1 MRYLGMDTSGSVAAV
16 ALYDTEQDLFLSQ
29 QSLYTK
35 KTHSQVILPLVERT
49 LQDCGLTAADLDGI
63 AVAVG
68 PGSYTGLRIGVAAV
82 KAMTFA
88 LQLPCFGI
96 STLEALAYQAATA
109 NGLCS
114 AVMKARQN
122 LVYAGLYQNQN
133 GTLQNLVPDGLYEQ
147 TEWQQI
153 LEQQQVPVLMTGDA
167 AASFETEQVQLAPA
181 SVRAAKRNG
190 LVSGCLSS
198 RTADS
203 RTAGS
208 KLFAAGKSRK
218 RPPKC
223 SRNKHKHA
231 LQTKFSACYIKIS
244 SGCPLHFFVYL
255 CYTKNIH
262 CEIIHIFLQE
272 GKRGVRS

>member
-133 GTLQNLVPDGLYEQ
+133 GILQNLVPDGLYEQ

-153 LEQQQVPVLMTGDA
+153 LEQQQVPVLVTGDA
-167 AASFETEQVQLAPA
+167 AGTACTGIGS
-181 SVRAAKRNG
+181 AAKRNG
-190 LVSGCLSS
+190 LVSGGLSS

-208 KLFAAGKSRK
+208 KLFAAGKSGK
-218 RPPKC
+218 RPP
-223 SRNKHKHA
+223 NA
-231 LQTKFSACYIKIS
+231 AETGIK
-244 SGCPLHFFVYL
+244 
-255 CYTKNIH
+255 
-262 CEIIHIFLQE
+262 
-272 GKRGVRS
+272 

>member
-96 STLEALAYQAATA
+96 STLEALAYQAAT
-109 NGLCS
+109 
-114 AVMKARQN
+114 
-122 LVYAGLYQNQN
+122 QNQN
-133 GTLQNLVPDGLYEQ
+133 GILQNLVPDGLYEQ

-181 SVRAAKRNG
+181 SVRLQNATGLCLAACHHEPQTPEQLEANYLQ
-190 LVSGCLSS
+190 LVKAEKD
-198 RTADS
+198 RQMQQKQA
-203 RTAGS
+203 
-208 KLFAAGKSRK
+208 
-218 RPPKC
+218 
-223 SRNKHKHA
+223 
-231 LQTKFSACYIKIS
+231 
-244 SGCPLHFFVYL
+244 
-255 CYTKNIH
+255 
-262 CEIIHIFLQE
+262 
-272 GKRGVRS
+272 

>member
-1 MRYLGMDTSGSVAAV
+1 M
-16 ALYDTEQDLFLSQ
+16 
-29 QSLYTK
+29 
-35 KTHSQVILPLVERT
+35 ILPLVERT

-147 TEWQQI
+147 MEWQQI

-167 AASFETEQVQLAPA
+167 AAA
-181 SVRAAKRNG
+181 SVRLQNATGLCLAACHHEPQTPEQLEANYLQ
-190 LVSGCLSS
+190 LVKAEKD
-198 RTADS
+198 RQMQQKQA
-203 RTAGS
+203 
-208 KLFAAGKSRK
+208 
-218 RPPKC
+218 
-223 SRNKHKHA
+223 
-231 LQTKFSACYIKIS
+231 
-244 SGCPLHFFVYL
+244 
-255 CYTKNIH
+255 
-262 CEIIHIFLQE
+262 
-272 GKRGVRS
+272 

>member
-63 AVAVG
+63 
-68 PGSYTGLRIGVAAV
+68 GVAAV

-133 GTLQNLVPDGLYEQ
+133 GILQNLVPDGLYEQ

-167 AASFETEQVQLAPA
+167 AASFKTEQVQLAPA
-181 SVRAAKRNG
+181 SVRLQNATGLCLAACHHEPQTPEQLEANYLQ
-190 LVSGCLSS
+190 LVKAEKD
-198 RTADS
+198 RQMQQKQA
-203 RTAGS
+203 
-208 KLFAAGKSRK
+208 
-218 RPPKC
+218 
-223 SRNKHKHA
+223 
-231 LQTKFSACYIKIS
+231 
-244 SGCPLHFFVYL
+244 
-255 CYTKNIH
+255 
-262 CEIIHIFLQE
+262 
-272 GKRGVRS
+272 

>member
-122 LVYAGLYQNQN
+122 LV
-133 GTLQNLVPDGLYEQ
+133 PDGLYEQ

-181 SVRAAKRNG
+181 SVRLQNATGLCLAACHHEPQTPEQLEANYLQ
-190 LVSGCLSS
+190 LVKAEKD
-198 RTADS
+198 RQMQQKQA
-203 RTAGS
+203 
-208 KLFAAGKSRK
+208 
-218 RPPKC
+218 
-223 SRNKHKHA
+223 
-231 LQTKFSACYIKIS
+231 
-244 SGCPLHFFVYL
+244 
-255 CYTKNIH
+255 
-262 CEIIHIFLQE
+262 
-272 GKRGVRS
+272 

>member
-63 AVAVG
+63 
-68 PGSYTGLRIGVAAV
+68 AAV

-153 LEQQQVPVLMTGDA
+153 LEQQQASVLVTGDA
-167 AASFETEQVQLAPA
+167 AASFKTEQVQLAPA
-181 SVRAAKRNG
+181 SVRLQNATGLCLAAYHHEPQTPGNSTSWG
-190 LVSGCLSS
+190 GPLEANYLQLVKAEKD
-198 RTADS
+198 RQMQQKQA
-203 RTAGS
+203 
-208 KLFAAGKSRK
+208 
-218 RPPKC
+218 
-223 SRNKHKHA
+223 
-231 LQTKFSACYIKIS
+231 
-244 SGCPLHFFVYL
+244 
-255 CYTKNIH
+255 
-262 CEIIHIFLQE
+262 
-272 GKRGVRS
+272 

>member
-133 GTLQNLVPDGLYEQ
+133 GILQNLVPDGLYEQ
-147 TEWQQI
+147 MEWQQI
-153 LEQQQVPVLMTGDA
+153 LEQQQVPVLMTGM
-167 AASFETEQVQLAPA
+167 QLLHL
-181 SVRAAKRNG
+181 KRSRYSLHRHRFG
-190 LVSGCLSS
+190 CKTQRVCVWLLVITNRRLQNSWKQ
-198 RTADS
+198 TI
-203 RTAGS
+203 
-208 KLFAAGKSRK
+208 
-218 RPPKC
+218 C
-223 SRNKHKHA
+223 SW
-231 LQTKFSACYIKIS
+231 
-244 SGCPLHFFVYL
+244 
-255 CYTKNIH
+255 
-262 CEIIHIFLQE
+262 
-272 GKRGVRS
+272 

>member
-1 MRYLGMDTSGSVAAV
+1 M
-16 ALYDTEQDLFLSQ
+16 
-29 QSLYTK
+29 
-35 KTHSQVILPLVERT
+35 ILPLVERT

-133 GTLQNLVPDGLYEQ
+133 GILQNLVPDGLYEQ
-147 TEWQQI
+147 MEWQQI

-181 SVRAAKRNG
+181 SVRLQNATGLCLAACHHEPQTPEQLEANYLQ
-190 LVSGCLSS
+190 LVKAEKD
-198 RTADS
+198 RQMQQKQA
-203 RTAGS
+203 
-208 KLFAAGKSRK
+208 
-218 RPPKC
+218 
-223 SRNKHKHA
+223 
-231 LQTKFSACYIKIS
+231 
-244 SGCPLHFFVYL
+244 
-255 CYTKNIH
+255 
-262 CEIIHIFLQE
+262 
-272 GKRGVRS
+272 

>member
-147 TEWQQI
+147 TQWQQI
-153 LEQQQVPVLMTGDA
+153 LEQQQAPVLVTGDA
-167 AASFETEQVQLAPA
+167 AALFKTEQVQLAPA
-181 SVRAAKRNG
+181 SVRLQNATGLCLAACHHAPQTPEQLEANYLQ
-190 LVSGCLSS
+190 LVKAEKD
-198 RTADS
+198 RQMQQKQA
-203 RTAGS
+203 
-208 KLFAAGKSRK
+208 
-218 RPPKC
+218 
-223 SRNKHKHA
+223 
-231 LQTKFSACYIKIS
+231 
-244 SGCPLHFFVYL
+244 
-255 CYTKNIH
+255 
-262 CEIIHIFLQE
+262 
-272 GKRGVRS
+272 

>member
-133 GTLQNLVPDGLYEQ
+133 GILQNLVPDGLYEQ
-147 TEWQQI
+147 MEWQQI
-153 LEQQQVPVLMTGDA
+153 LEQQQAPVLVTGDA

-181 SVRAAKRNG
+181 SAPKRNG
-190 LVSGCLSS
+190 LVSGGLSS

-218 RPPKC
+218 RPPNAAETSINQHCK
-223 SRNKHKHA
+223 RN
-231 LQTKFSACYIKIS
+231 F
-244 SGCPLHFFVYL
+244 PLV
-255 CYTKNIH
+255 T
-262 CEIIHIFLQE
+262 
-272 GKRGVRS
+272 

>member
-96 STLEALAYQAATA
+96 STLEALAYQGSNCKRVVQCCDESTA
-109 NGLCS
+109 EPCLCG
-114 AVMKARQN
+114 AVS
-122 LVYAGLYQNQN
+122 
-133 GTLQNLVPDGLYEQ
+133 ES
-147 TEWQQI
+147 EWNI
-153 LEQQQVPVLMTGDA
+153 
-167 AASFETEQVQLAPA
+167 
-181 SVRAAKRNG
+181 AKSC
-190 LVSGCLSS
+190 SGW
-198 RTADS
+198 T
-203 RTAGS
+203 
-208 KLFAAGKSRK
+208 
-218 RPPKC
+218 
-223 SRNKHKHA
+223 
-231 LQTKFSACYIKIS
+231 
-244 SGCPLHFFVYL
+244 V
-255 CYTKNIH
+255 
-262 CEIIHIFLQE
+262 
-272 GKRGVRS
+272 

>member
-29 QSLYTK
+29 QSLYNK

-109 NGLCS
+109 NGLCCDES
-114 AVMKARQN
+114 TAEPCLCGAVS
-122 LVYAGLYQNQN
+122 
-133 GTLQNLVPDGLYEQ
+133 ES
-147 TEWQQI
+147 EWNI
-153 LEQQQVPVLMTGDA
+153 
-167 AASFETEQVQLAPA
+167 
-181 SVRAAKRNG
+181 AKSC
-190 LVSGCLSS
+190 SGW
-198 RTADS
+198 T
-203 RTAGS
+203 
-208 KLFAAGKSRK
+208 
-218 RPPKC
+218 
-223 SRNKHKHA
+223 
-231 LQTKFSACYIKIS
+231 
-244 SGCPLHFFVYL
+244 V
-255 CYTKNIH
+255 
-262 CEIIHIFLQE
+262 
-272 GKRGVRS
+272 